1 MKKALKG
8 RVTVA
13 QYVTGETWRGEKGL
27 GMQDLEGLNKDM
39 DLYSENS
46 EESLMDFM
54 QEDAML

>member
-1 MKKALKG
+1 
-8 RVTVA
+8 
-13 QYVTGETWRGEKGL
+13 
-27 GMQDLEGLNKDM
+27 MQDLEGLNKDM